1 MKKHIYKFLFIYFA
15 IPLSGFAQDII
26 FTSANEDIKVKVIEI
41 NQTDIKYKK
50 FDNINGPTFS
60 INKSDVLFIRY
71 ENGTK
76 DVFNESK
83 TSATQSSNS
92 SNSKEVNYTESGI
105 NDSKHNYRG
114 QNSGAGWTTVVTMLT
129 SPVIGLI
136 PAAICASNE
145 PQDRNLN
152 ANQELMKNEKYS
164 QAYKEEARRTKKRS
178 VWTGYGVGSAGWLV
192 LLLLVY

>member
-1 MKKHIYKFLFIYFA
+1 MKKYSLFVLA
-15 IPLSGFAQDII
+15 IFIFKPISLLSQDII
-26 FTSANEDIKVKVIEI
+26 FTTSNEDIKAKVIEI
-41 NQTDIKYKK
+41 NQTEIKYKK
-50 FDNINGPTFS
+50 FENLTGVTYS

-76 DVFNESK
+76 DVFNEGKVIPS
-83 TSATQSSNS
+83 QPSNS

-105 NDSKHNYRG
+105 NDSKRNYRG
-114 QNSGAGWTTVVTMLT
+114 QNSGAGWTAAITVLT
-129 SPVIGLI
+129 SPLIGII

-164 QAYKEEARRTKKRS
+164 QAYREEAKKTKRRS
-178 VWTGYGVGSAGWLV
+178 VWSGYGAGSAGWLL

>member
-1 MKKHIYKFLFIYFA
+1 MKKHIYKLLFIYFA